1 LGAFALNA
9 LSKPRAPAESAAPSS
24 SAAPPASKWLVDLR
38 AGQALAKAEHKDLLI
53 EFTRPLS
60 LNRALSS
67 KKTASTTVLD
77 SNAFLRPVGS
87 AFVLL
92 RMNLTPDAP
101 PEQLARVLAW
111 ATRLGVTKFPTF
123 VLLDSEGIP
132 YARSEFVSQAAIAYC
147 SEIQRLRR
155 VRDRRDRELVRAD
168 ATTGLER
175 ARHLDAVLKAVGPL
189 ADTEYSA
196 LEQHVTELDS
206 QNAAGL
212 RAKYDAA
219 VMHHKLDRA
228 VREEVYPLVD
238 RGEYLEAISR
248 LDQLIDD
255 AEPSRSQR
263 QLLMAFKGQMYF
275 GLRDQPTAAKLLDEA
290 IALDPNS
297 ESGRRIQVAKLQLAS
312 LPEAKPRKASA
323 TAKGL

>member
-9 LSKPRAPAESAAPSS
+9 LNKPRAPAESAAPSN
-24 SAAPPASKWLVDLR
+24 AAVPPAPKWLVDLR
-38 AGQALAKAEHKDLLI
+38 AAQALAKAQHKDLLI

-60 LNRALSS
+60 SNGAQPSND
-67 KKTASTTVLD
+67 TASTKVLD

-92 RMNLTPDAP
+92 RLSFSPDTPP
-101 PEQLARVLAW
+101 NQLARVSAW
-111 ATRLGVTKFPTF
+111 AMRLGVTKFPTF
-123 VLLDSEGIP
+123 VVLDSEGIP

-175 ARHLDAVLKAVGPL
+175 ARHLDTVLKAVGPL
-189 ADTEYSA
+189 ADTEYSV
-196 LEQHVTELDS
+196 LEQRVTELDP
-206 QNAAGL
+206 QNSAGL
-212 RAKYDAA
+212 RAKYNAA
-219 VMHHKLDRA
+219 VTHHKLDRA
-228 VREEVYPLVD
+228 VRDEIYPLVD
-238 RGEYLEAISR
+238 RGEFRAAIAR
-248 LDQLIDD
+248 LDRLIAD
-255 AEPSRSQR
+255 AKPSRAQR
-263 QLLMAFKGQMYF
+263 QLLVAFKGQMYF
-275 GLRDQPTAAKLLDEA
+275 GLRDQQTSAKLLDEA

-297 ESGRRIQVAKLQLAS
+297 ESGRRIQTAKLQLAS